1 MVSYLLQISA
11 ALFFW
16 MILKVLT
23 SWPFYLLLYVT
34 EKNRRRPKAPGF
46 GPHLSPPPPYDKEP
60 PLPGRRRSAWVQA
73 NDVQNRLIE
82 LRLHA
87 ATVSTLAE
95 FQEVQA
101 FFVGAIQVAMLAT
114 FRPKGLSQ
122 PSDANLA
129 RSFGEAILDSQV
141 VQSLA
146 INGMLPILL
155 VQCLLQRYGMRWWYT
170 FTLLWVTFVLALMV
184 QVREDSLISS
194 FDTLWETFA
203 QDSHVSSCGNN
214 ANPMVYCDTQSMYWE
229 RSTIA
234 VTAMYVA
241 MALLTV
247 DFLAPKLKGQRPI
260 KLALSFLAVAEEQS
274 RVYAWLHAKLWPPLL
289 RFAWFALEYTLM
301 AMLVIYFMTL
311 LGIAA
316 LMNRGA
322 NTWGTWSFGQLVS
335 VMMWVPLFF
344 KFVHYNIL

>member
-1 MVSYLLQISA
+1 M
-11 ALFFW
+11 
-16 MILKVLT
+16 
-23 SWPFYLLLYVT
+23 
-34 EKNRRRPKAPGF
+34 
-46 GPHLSPPPPYDKEP
+46 
-60 PLPGRRRSAWVQA
+60 
-73 NDVQNRLIE
+73 
-82 LRLHA
+82 
-87 ATVSTLAE
+87 AT
-95 FQEVQA
+95 
-101 FFVGAIQVAMLAT
+101 LAT

-129 RSFGEAILDSQV
+129 RSFGEAILDSQI

-203 QDSHVSSCGNN
+203 QDSQVSSCGNN

-247 DFLAPKLKGQRPI
+247 DFLAPKLKGWQPI

-274 RVYAWLHAKLWPPLL
+274 RVYAWIHAKLWPPLL
-289 RFAWFALEYTLM
+289 RFAWFALEDTLM
-301 AMLVIYFMTL
+301 AMLVIYFVTH

-322 NTWGTWSFGQLVS
+322 TT
-335 VMMWVPLFF
+335 
-344 KFVHYNIL
+344 